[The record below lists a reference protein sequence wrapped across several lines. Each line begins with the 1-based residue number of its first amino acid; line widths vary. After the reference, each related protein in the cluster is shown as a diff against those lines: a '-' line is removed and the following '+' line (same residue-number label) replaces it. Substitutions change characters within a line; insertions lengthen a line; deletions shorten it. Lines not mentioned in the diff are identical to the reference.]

1 MNLVPYENML
11 NSSFSH
17 LQKLITLTSFFR
29 ACLASSAPSIADI
42 SLLVQTYETKDN
54 SRYYLMSFSFF
65 FLF

>member
-11 NSSFSH
+11 NSSFH

-42 SLLVQTYETKDN
+42 SLLVPSVQTYETKETTLDII
-54 SRYYLMSFSFF
+54 
-65 FLF
+65 

>member
-17 LQKLITLTSFFR
+17 LQKLITLAIFFR

-42 SLLVQTYETKDN
+42 SLLVPSVQTYETKETTLDII
-54 SRYYLMSFSFF
+54 
-65 FLF
+65 